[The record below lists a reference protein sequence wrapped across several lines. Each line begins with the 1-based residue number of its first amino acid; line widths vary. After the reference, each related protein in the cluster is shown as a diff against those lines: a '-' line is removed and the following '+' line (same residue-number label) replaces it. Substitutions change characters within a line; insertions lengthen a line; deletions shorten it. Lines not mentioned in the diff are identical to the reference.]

1 MTTKIVF
8 AYASAGCYA
17 CKVLKPRFGELMK
30 NVGFD
35 NVEYLDIMDENNK
48 DKAEGLRIRGIP
60 TVIFFDDITEIGRE
74 VGNLPDEEYLK
85 YFKG

>member
-8 AYASAGCYA
+8 AYASEGCYA
-17 CKVLKPRFGELMK
+17 CRVLKPRFMELMEK
-30 NVGFD
+30 KGFT
-35 NVEYLDIMDENNK
+35 NIEWLDVTEDTNYDRATELNIK
-48 DKAEGLRIRGIP
+48 GIP
-60 TVIFFDDITEIGRE
+60 TVIFFDDITEVGRE